1 MMNITHTFQ
10 IGETPKI
17 ILQHVKGDLSI
28 QGWTQPEVTLA
39 ADNATADDHT
49 ETGGALEIRCDS
61 DCRLQVPFGASIHAL
76 AVRGDTR
83 VSQVNGTIALESVNG
98 DLQLK
103 SVGKT
108 TLGEIKG
115 DFAIYHAEGNMSA
128 KSIRGDAKA
137 HIVNGVVNIENVSG
151 DLRLQHVNGA
161 IVGNAGGDLM
171 ARDIHGDFHI
181 ENVGGDANV
190 GNIEGSFVGSNIGD
204 DLTLAEI
211 AGNVQATAGDDLS
224 LRLTPRAGANYVVF
238 AGGDATCRVPFECN
252 AAVTLQAGG
261 EVNIHRL
268 PVEAGEN
275 PHHCNFTLGNGES
288 ALAITAGGDIS
299 FGGSDM
305 KWRETDSG
313 ADATMDFG
321 LRAGELVQQVA
332 SQVEMQ
338 VQAATSQLDRK
349 LTELADNDDLVLR
362 IQDKVQAAMN
372 IAEIKIAEALG
383 QAEQS
388 IKETQERAARSEA
401 QNRRQQQSW
410 KVSAPPKSAKLASPP
425 VSDEE
430 RLIILGMVDQGKIS
444 VEQAEQLLQALRPK
458 SAK

>member
-1 MMNITHTFQ
+1 MMNITHSFQ
-10 IGETPKI
+10 TGETPKI
-17 ILQHVKGDLSI
+17 VLQHVQGDLSI
-28 QGWTQPEVTLA
+28 QGWTQPEVTLV
-39 ADNATADDHT
+39 ADDATADDHT
-49 ETGGALEIRCDS
+49 ETGGALEIRCDG

-76 AVRGDTR
+76 AVGGDTR
-83 VSQVNGTIALESVNG
+83 VSQVNGTIELESING

-103 SVGKT
+103 SVGRT
-108 TLGEIKG
+108 SLGSVKG
-115 DFAIYHAEGNMSA
+115 DFAIYHAEGDLSV
-128 KSIRGDAKA
+128 KSVRGDAKA
-137 HIVNGVVNIENVSG
+137 HIVNGVVSMESVSG
-151 DLRLQHVNGA
+151 DLRIQHTNGA
-161 IVGNAGGDLM
+161 IVGGVSGDLM

-190 GNIEGSFVGSNIGD
+190 GNVEGSFVGSSIGD

-211 AGNVQATAGDDLS
+211 AGNVQVTAGDDVS
-224 LRLTPRAGANYVVF
+224 LRLTPNAGANYVVF
-238 AGGDATCRVPFECN
+238 AGGDATCRVPYECS
-252 AAVTLQAGG
+252 AAVALQAGG
-261 EVNIHRL
+261 AVSVHRFA
-268 PVEAGEN
+268 VEAGEN
-275 PHHCNFTLGNGES
+275 PHHCSFTLGNGES
-288 ALAITAGGDIS
+288 TLAITAGGDIS

-305 KWRETDSG
+305 KWEDTASG
-313 ADATMDFG
+313 ADAAMELG

-372 IAEIKIAEALG
+372 IAETKIAEAMG

-388 IKETQERAARSEA
+388 IKEAQERAAKSEA

-410 KVSAPPKSAKLASPP
+410 KVSTPPKPAKPASPP

-458 SAK
+458 ATK